1 MVYRRDKEGKILT
14 AKLAQ
19 RSQPHRARQHARA
32 VWRDDERACMVGT
45 EPSTPT
51 EMTMRP
57 GAPSLAP
64 AVLKTGLV
72 AGVLDAIAAMTQ
84 YTINGGKNPT
94 VVWNYVASGAF
105 GPEARTGG
113 LPFAAAGLLLHFC
126 IAMIWATLFYL
137 VAVRVPA
144 LRKSPVLSGVVYGL
158 FVWTMMTRLIV
169 PLSRIGP
176 PKSFNPTQ
184 AAIGAAIIVVCVGL
198 PIALRARRDLGP
210 A

>member
-1 MVYRRDKEGKILT
+1 MTAGASPLAPKIL
-14 AKLAQ
+14 
-19 RSQPHRARQHARA
+19 R
-32 VWRDDERACMVGT
+32 
-45 EPSTPT
+45 
-51 EMTMRP
+51 
-57 GAPSLAP
+57 
-64 AVLKTGLV
+64 TGLV
-72 AGVLDAIAAMTQ
+72 AGTMDAIAATTQ
-84 YTINGGKNPT
+84 TLIAGRSP
-94 VVWNYVASGAF
+94 VLVWNYVASGAF

-113 LPFAAAGLLLHFC
+113 LHYAAAGLFLHFC
-126 IAMIWATLFYL
+126 IATIWTTLFYL

-158 FVWTMMTRLIV
+158 FVWTMMNRVIV

-184 AAIGAAIIVVCVGL
+184 AAIGATIIVVCIGL